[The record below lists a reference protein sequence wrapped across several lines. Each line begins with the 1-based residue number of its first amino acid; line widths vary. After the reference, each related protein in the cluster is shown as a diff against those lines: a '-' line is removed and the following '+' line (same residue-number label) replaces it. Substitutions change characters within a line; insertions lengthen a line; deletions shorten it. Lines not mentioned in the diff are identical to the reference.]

1 MRCTSPRNLRPVPG
15 LPGGGD
21 GIHPTR
27 KPSARLTGS
36 LSLAQNL
43 DLEKLEDFTQ
53 TLENPRFFSWER
65 PVKKSGFLH
74 PKNVTGFKTSS
85 MLAGMQQR

>member
-1 MRCTSPRNLRPVPG
+1 MLCTSPRNLRPVPG

-21 GIHPTR
+21 GMIHPSR

-43 DLEKLEDFTQ
+43 LDLEILEDFTQ
-53 TLENPRFFSWER
+53 KLENPRFFDGRS
-65 PVKKSGFLH
+65 
-74 PKNVTGFKTSS
+74 
-85 MLAGMQQR
+85 Q